1 MGWDHQNL
9 FVIAGFVIVCFH
21 IFYCNSA
28 RLSNVVHY
36 NGVFVIYFNKFNIYS
51 FPLLTSYSDFV
62 ILLKAYSFND
72 VNSGKLFIFD
82 LLKGSIVGFVIEGCH
97 CTHKFENA
105 QYFKSYSFWPS
116 LSVCPKCYKK
126 IKLASLFLHSLICK
140 CTVVLKPRKLV
151 FAFCHNDKYTFI
163 QI

>member
-9 FVIAGFVIVCFH
+9 FVIAGFVSTYFT
-21 IFYCNSA
+21 
-28 RLSNVVHY
+28 
-36 NGVFVIYFNKFNIYS
+36 VILPGFQMLFIITGSSLYTFSNKFNIYS

-62 ILLKAYSFND
+62 ILLKAYSFNE

-82 LLKGSIVGFVIEGCH
+82 LLKGFIVGFVIEGYH
-97 CTHKFENA
+97 CSHKFENA

-126 IKLASLFLHSLICK
+126 IKLASLFLHSLFCK